1 MRKRRRRHPPF
12 PLFYQTNTKNF
23 LIITQDEEDDDGDF
37 KVHKKSDKQIVGGKV
52 LDTFEDETLSCRD
65 CAEDFVFTSGEQ
77 EFYASKG
84 WENKPTRCEA
94 CRTAKKARLGKISRS
109 VTRTREASAQ
119 RRELQVFA
127 ALNGRTGAAAA
138 AVASGVR
145 ASKGEC
151 TRGDSCKFSHEEGG
165 VAVPDR
171 RRGAAGRRGRRL
183 LAFFEG
189 WSMRGDSCRFSRA
202 PPAESFRLVLR
213 VQESATEA
221 RVSIS

>member
-94 CRTAKKARLGKISRS
+94 CKTAKKARFGEDKPKCYAYER
-109 VTRTREASAQ
+109 
-119 RRELQVFA
+119 
-127 ALNGRTGAAAA
+127 
-138 AVASGVR
+138 
-145 ASKGEC
+145 GEC
-151 TRGDSCKFSHEEGG
+151 TRGENCRFSHGSEPTYGG
-165 VAVPDR
+165 RRRRRAAALRCATRIKEASAPEAIRASSRTKKAEVAVPDR
-171 RRGAAGRRGRRL
+171 RREVAVAVAAVVASAL
-183 LAFFEG
+183 
-189 WSMRGDSCRFSRA
+189 RF
-202 PPAESFRLVLR
+202 
-213 VQESATEA
+213 
-221 RVSIS
+221 

>member
-94 CRTAKKARLGKISRS
+94 CKTAKKARFGEDKPKCYAYERGEC
-109 VTRTREASAQ
+109 TRGENCRFSHGSEPTYGGGGGGGGAPVCYAHQ
-119 RRELQVFA
+119 R
-127 ALNGRTGAAAA
+127 
-138 AVASGVR
+138 
-145 ASKGEC
+145 GEC

-165 VAVPDR
+165 
-171 RRGAAGRRGRRL
+171 GGG
-183 LAFFEG
+183 
-189 WSMRGDSCRFSRA
+189 S
-202 PPAESFRLVLR
+202 
-213 VQESATEA
+213 
-221 RVSIS
+221 

>member
-94 CRTAKKARLGKISRS
+94 CKIAKKARFGEDKPKCYAYER
-109 VTRTREASAQ
+109 
-119 RRELQVFA
+119 
-127 ALNGRTGAAAA
+127 
-138 AVASGVR
+138 
-145 ASKGEC
+145 GEC

-165 VAVPDR
+165 GGGSRPPS
-171 RRGAAGRRGRRL
+171 RGGWGGGGGVCF
-183 LAFFEG
+183 AFLKGECT
-189 WSMRGDSCRFSRA
+189 RGDSCRFSHDKNAA
-202 PPAESFRLVLR
+202 PPKASGSCYAF
-213 VQESATEA
+213 QEGRCDRGDAC
-221 RVSIS
+221 RFQHN

>member
-94 CRTAKKARLGKISRS
+94 CKMAKKARFGEDKPKCYAYER
-109 VTRTREASAQ
+109 
-119 RRELQVFA
+119 
-127 ALNGRTGAAAA
+127 
-138 AVASGVR
+138 
-145 ASKGEC
+145 GEC
-151 TRGDSCKFSHEEGG
+151 TRGEN
-165 VAVPDR
+165 
-171 RRGAAGRRGRRL
+171 
-183 LAFFEG
+183 
-189 WSMRGDSCRFSRA
+189 CRFSHGSE
-202 PPAESFRLVLR
+202 PTYGGGGGGGGSGVLR
-213 VQESATEA
+213 ASKRRVHQRRFVQVLA
-221 RVSIS
+221 RRRRRWRFPTAVERWRWRWRRWWRLLCVFEG